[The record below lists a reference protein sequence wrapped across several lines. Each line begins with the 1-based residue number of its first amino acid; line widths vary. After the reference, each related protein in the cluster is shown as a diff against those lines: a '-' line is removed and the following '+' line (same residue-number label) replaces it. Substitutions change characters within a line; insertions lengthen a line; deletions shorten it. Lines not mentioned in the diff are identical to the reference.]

1 VSIIIIGGSHAGI
14 SLAEN
19 LRRGGYKNK
28 ITIIEKQKNIPTEK
42 PPLSKKFLESTFDE
56 ENIKLRN
63 QSWFKDNLIEILLN
77 IKSLEVFPH
86 ENFVRLYNKVEIN
99 YDYLVIASG
108 AKANKLPIELIPIES
123 QNILRDFNDI
133 KKIKDNLLDKKHT
146 TIIGGGYIGLELA
159 SSLRK
164 ADFEVNIIEMSE
176 RILQR
181 VASKELSNFF
191 TSLHEEN
198 GVKIFCN
205 ERLEKIKPL
214 GSAFQINTNKNK
226 FNTDL
231 LLVGIGVTPEI
242 ELAKNIGVSY
252 DRGIIVNENYETS
265 LKNIFA
271 IGDCAL
277 NKSEYGIVI
286 ESIHHAQFSASRVSS
301 YILGQSKIKYEEP
314 WFWSDQFDVKFQ
326 SVGLYRPNSETI
338 FRKGKREGSKSW
350 WSFNNQK
357 LVCVEAINDVQN
369 FSFAKRIFENK
380 ISVNKNQIEDQNFD
394 LKSLIT

>member
-1 VSIIIIGGSHAGI
+1 
-14 SLAEN
+14 
-19 LRRGGYKNK
+19 
-28 ITIIEKQKNIPTEK
+28 
-42 PPLSKKFLESTFDE
+42 
-56 ENIKLRN
+56 
-63 QSWFKDNLIEILLN
+63 
-77 IKSLEVFPH
+77 
-86 ENFVRLYNKVEIN
+86 
-99 YDYLVIASG
+99 
-108 AKANKLPIELIPIES
+108 
-123 QNILRDFNDI
+123 
-133 KKIKDNLLDKKHT
+133 
-146 TIIGGGYIGLELA
+146 
-159 SSLRK
+159 
-164 ADFEVNIIEMSE
+164 MSE

-181 VASKELSNFF
+181 VASKELSSFF
-191 TSLHEEN
+191 TSLHEEK

-214 GSAFQINTNKNK
+214 GSTFQISTSKNK

-231 LLVGIGVTPEI
+231 ILVGIGVTPEI

-252 DRGIIVNENYETS
+252 ERGIIVDENYETS